1 LSLYSFITL
10 KLPDETLNQF
20 AQAAVDKIFANHLN
34 REEHGFAV
42 QIAQEIKYLYDKNLP
57 VEQWRNHV
65 TDFEQS
71 LQAKLNQA
79 QTASQR
85 SALRFACLWLQQN
98 AGQAVEQ
105 VYNKL
110 PEQQAYYKQGVE
122 QAEQFLAQGE
132 TAAFVREVVLRLYL
146 NAGLAYGKQ
155 DDWQKEIDTYLKA
168 LSHAEAFLTA
178 GETASGV
185 REQVLRLYSNAGLA
199 YEQQGDLPQA
209 IDTSLKALSHAEYAY
224 EQQGNLPQAIDTYLK
239 GLSHAE
245 AFLTAGETASGV
257 REEVLRLYSNAG
269 ATYEK
274 QGDLPQAID
283 TYLKGLSHAEDFLT
297 AGETATGVRELV
309 LKLYSNA
316 GATYEKQGD
325 LPQAIDTYLKGL
337 SHAEAFLTAGETASG
352 VREQVLSL
360 YGNAGAVYEKQGN
373 LPQAIDTFLKG
384 LSHAEDF
391 LTAGETASG
400 VREEVLRL
408 CVNAAVTYGEQDDLQ
423 KEIDISLKGL
433 SHAEDFLTAGET
445 ASGVREQVL
454 SLYINAAVTYGQ
466 QGDLQKEIDTSL
478 KGLSHAEDF
487 LTAGETASGVRKQV
501 LRLYINAAVTYGQQ
515 GDLQKKIDTYLK
527 GLSHAEAFLTA
538 GETASGVREQVLSLY
553 YNAGVA
559 YRKQG
564 NLPQA
569 IDTYLKGLSHAEAFL
584 TAGET
589 ASGVR
594 EYVLNLYANAGYAYE
609 QQGNLPQAID
619 TSLKGLSHA
628 EAFLTAGETAS
639 GVRELVLRL
648 YDNAGVVYEKQG
660 ELPQA
665 IDTFLKGLSHAEAFL
680 TAGETASGVRE
691 KVLRLYYNAGL
702 AYGKQGKFQQAIDTY
717 LKGLSHAEA
726 FLTAGETA
734 SGVREYVLKLYSN
747 AAVTYGQQGDLPQA
761 IDTYLKG
768 MSRAEA
774 FLAAGETASGVRE
787 PVLRLYD
794 NCSSSYYNSGQTHA
808 VIPLLPM
815 KGLWSWVALAQLEPN
830 HRENIIL
837 HNWQNKLN
845 IAPSFRHVTTAFQ
858 TSLRSLVLDWHS
870 PKRPHRHF
878 GFIETAT
885 LLTLSEGLYALTQAQ
900 QNKPLDKAYQ
910 HLTILVKSEYIQ
922 TLQQLD
928 SQQQQYLE
936 QLDRLNQRRWWTR
949 WPLHRWWLTLKIED
963 YQQRKNHQMAQ
974 AEQWELAVKRVHSE
988 LVIWL
993 TSAIKSSLGLPSAK
1007 ESRREDE
1014 GLSDLPAIALGILLA
1029 SHSVQTGAT
1038 VEALITEWHH
1048 EPPWQTAEQLLTTL
1062 APSQWQNWANDPHQ
1076 PVLYKWV
1083 YSLERNDTVRRLKIT
1098 WAVENNPQPQ
1108 LQTWLRELD
1117 SKATLESKARL
1128 DEDESNTASDLQS
1141 AEAKAEALDSS
1152 SAAKAEALDSRT
1164 KAEVLDSRAKAKV
1177 LDKVKAAW
1185 QSALKA
1191 ADPLAQIFTA
1201 LADPKFQGDLFAAR
1215 KPTDTACQQA
1225 LAAVVLGDVDIQ
1237 IERVVD
1243 DWLKQQTAEHT
1254 AHNELLNQVTNL
1266 KYRFDRIIALIRKQH
1281 HKPIEQE
1288 AVHGWAQAY
1297 LTEIKIPLKPPVSI
1311 PKQQTITLVWETL
1324 ERARVGLNSLTL
1336 HQPDDDWKES
1346 LGKQL
1351 WKDLEQSIS
1360 WLSDGHQP
1368 TAQEM
1373 WPPLETWLNQIGG
1386 WLSKPLTAK
1395 QCQNHLGAKEALLQ
1409 PFFDPT
1415 HQRLRVL
1422 WLDQHCLEL
1431 RELPEECAQQSNWT
1445 SADGLMKQW
1454 ADGLNLLRSQKKPK
1468 DWDKLLQ
1475 KAWEEVMQSA
1485 PVTQLANTLNH
1496 WATQQQL
1503 EQLTIIFPAPLGQL
1517 PWETLEPLEE
1527 LLVREVSLAHW
1538 FKHTTAQRAANPS
1551 HPQEAWWVVCGPS
1564 GEAKC
1569 IPQEAQWVANYY
1581 NTTPEAPCTSVFKA
1595 LSQLANTSH
1604 AHLVTHGQFDD
1615 RHPNLGPTHHALGL

>member
-1 LSLYSFITL
+1 MPNETL

-34 REEHGFAV
+34 REEHSFAV
-42 QIAQEIKYLYDKNLP
+42 QIVQEIKYLYDKNLP

-98 AGQAVEQ
+98 ASKAVEQ

-132 TAAFVREVVLRLYL
+132 TAASVREVVLRLYL

-185 REQVLRLYSNAGLA
+185 REWVLRLYFNAGLT
-199 YEQQGDLPQA
+199 YGQQG
-209 IDTSLKALSHAEYAY
+209 E
-224 EQQGNLPQAIDTYLK
+224 
-239 GLSHAE
+239 
-245 AFLTAGETASGV
+245 
-257 REEVLRLYSNAG
+257 
-269 ATYEK
+269 
-274 QGDLPQAID
+274 
-283 TYLKGLSHAEDFLT
+283 
-297 AGETATGVRELV
+297 
-309 LKLYSNA
+309 
-316 GATYEKQGD
+316 

-352 VREQVLSL
+352 VREQVLRL
-360 YGNAGAVYEKQGN
+360 YSNAGATYEKQGD
-373 LPQAIDTFLKG
+373 LPQAIDTSLKA

-400 VREEVLRL
+400 VRDEVLKL
-408 CVNAAVTYGEQDDLQ
+408 YYNVGFTYG
-423 KEIDISLKGL
+423 K
-433 SHAEDFLTAGET
+433 
-445 ASGVREQVL
+445 
-454 SLYINAAVTYGQ
+454 
-466 QGDLQKEIDTSL
+466 QGDWQK
-478 KGLSHAEDF
+478 
-487 LTAGETASGVRKQV
+487 Q
-501 LRLYINAAVTYGQQ
+501 
-515 GDLQKKIDTYLK
+515 IDTY
-527 GLSHAEAFLTA
+527 
-538 GETASGVREQVLSLY
+538 
-553 YNAGVA
+553 
-559 YRKQG
+559 
-564 NLPQA
+564 
-569 IDTYLKGLSHAEAFL
+569 
-584 TAGET
+584 
-589 ASGVR
+589 
-594 EYVLNLYANAGYAYE
+594 
-609 QQGNLPQAID
+609 
-619 TSLKGLSHA
+619 LKGLSHA

-648 YDNAGVVYEKQG
+648 YNG
-660 ELPQA
+660 
-665 IDTFLKGLSHAEAFL
+665 
-680 TAGETASGVRE
+680 
-691 KVLRLYYNAGL
+691 
-702 AYGKQGKFQQAIDTY
+702 
-717 LKGLSHAEA
+717 
-726 FLTAGETA
+726 
-734 SGVREYVLKLYSN
+734 
-747 AAVTYGQQGDLPQA
+747 
-761 IDTYLKG
+761 
-768 MSRAEA
+768 
-774 FLAAGETASGVRE
+774 
-787 PVLRLYD
+787 
-794 NCSSSYYNSGQTHA
+794 CSSDYYNSGQTHA

-815 KGLWSWVALAQLEPN
+815 KGLWSWVALAQVEPN
-830 HRENIIL
+830 HRGAML
-837 HNWQNKLN
+837 RNWQNKLN
-845 IAPSFRHVTTAFQ
+845 ISPSFRHVTTAFQ

-1225 LAAVVLGDVDIQ
+1225 LAAVMLGDVDIQ

-1254 AHNELLNQVTNL
+1254 AHNELLNQVTSFEDCVEQINSL
-1266 KYRFDRIIALIRKQH
+1266 KYCFDRIIALIRKQR
-1281 HKPIEQE
+1281 HKPIEQ
-1288 AVHGWAQAY
+1288 AVHGWALAY
-1297 LTEIKIPLKPPVSI
+1297 LKEIKIPLKPPVSI

-1336 HQPDDDWKES
+1336 HQPDDDWEES

-1351 WKDLEQSIS
+1351 WKDLGQSIIR
-1360 WLSDGHQP
+1360 LSEGHQP
-1368 TAQEM
+1368 AAQEM
-1373 WPPLETWLNQIGG
+1373 WPPLATWQKTLDG

-1422 WLDQHCLEL
+1422 WLDQHYLEL

-1538 FKHTTAQRAANPS
+1538 FKHTTAQRSANPS

-1595 LSQLANTSH
+1595 LSQLANTGH

-1615 RHPNLGPTHHALGL
+1615 KSPKNSYLTLDYGRYLPLWAITAIQTSAQLIMLSACESNLTGKDTEDLLTPVGIGPTLAAAGAKTVVGTLWAYNDIAALCFNYHFHQIANAKPDLPWHQVATQARKALRKMTNGDLKKLRDDLKLNSKTNACGKKINKRMTNASDDSKRPFDEKRPFKDLSMWGGFIVLGQVKR